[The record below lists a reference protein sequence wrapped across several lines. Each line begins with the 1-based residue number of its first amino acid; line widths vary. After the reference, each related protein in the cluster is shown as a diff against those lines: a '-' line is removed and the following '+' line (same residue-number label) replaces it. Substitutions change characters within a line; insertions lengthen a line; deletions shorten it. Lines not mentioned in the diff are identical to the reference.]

1 MSDTASRLTAALADH
16 YTIDRELGQ
25 GGMATVYLAH
35 DIKHGRDVAIK
46 VMRPE
51 VSAAVAIDRFL
62 LEIQTTARLQHPHIV
77 PVFDSGSADGQHY
90 FVMPVVEGE
99 SLRARMDREG
109 PLAVDECVRLIV
121 EVAGALD
128 YAHGQ
133 GILHRDLKPE
143 NILLSRGHALLADFG
158 IARGVGKPEV
168 ERLTQM
174 GMSLGTPAYMSPEQ
188 ATGDRELTAA
198 SDEYGLASILFELL
212 TGDVPFAGATYEAI
226 LVKRFTQD
234 APRTRARRPEAS
246 PACDAAIAKALA
258 RDPAHR
264 FGSVRDFAAALDV
277 RGAAATS
284 TRGTSIA
291 VLPFANLSTDAE
303 NGYFADGLTEEVI
316 LMLSKVRAL
325 RVVSRTTVMQY
336 RDHAGSLGDIARELG
351 VTHLLEGSVRKGGS
365 RLRVTASLVEAERD
379 TPLWSERF
387 DGTLDDVFDM
397 QDRTAAAVVAALELT
412 LSSEEQ
418 VRLHERPIENPDAY
432 DPYLKAREGINAFTA
447 TGLRR
452 ALSHLD
458 DAMEL
463 EPRNVFLI
471 RGKGLAYWSAV
482 NLGLSTDRSLLDR
495 ALECADQIAKLAP
508 DSPYIAEIRGLV
520 AAVSGDLIEGVAQCG
535 IAFEAMPEDL
545 EIGFWYGALLIYA
558 GRVDEGL
565 ALVRDIQRREPM
577 HPPAALMV
585 IVGEQMRGH
594 PERVIAAFDDG
605 PGPAPPAYWYL
616 VHGMLNLA
624 AGNRGQALAVLDA
637 APGDDPD
644 LLTTMREFVR
654 RAIRS
659 DPTARTV
666 LTPDFEAGAWQDGSY
681 AEIVAE
687 GFAMLEDVDQAAKW
701 LGRAVDT
708 GFSCHEGLTVHNA
721 TWRPWLDHP
730 QLAPV
735 FERLRMQ
742 AERQA
747 KLPLGPN
754 LRALVEGQQE
764 PQPHHGP
771 APLRRRMS
779 AV

>member
-1 MSDTASRLTAALADH
+1 M
-16 YTIDRELGQ
+16 
-25 GGMATVYLAH
+25 
-35 DIKHGRDVAIK
+35 
-46 VMRPE
+46 
-51 VSAAVAIDRFL
+51 
-62 LEIQTTARLQHPHIV
+62 
-77 PVFDSGSADGQHY
+77 
-90 FVMPVVEGE
+90 
-99 SLRARMDREG
+99 
-109 PLAVDECVRLIV
+109 
-121 EVAGALD
+121 
-128 YAHGQ
+128 
-133 GILHRDLKPE
+133 
-143 NILLSRGHALLADFG
+143 
-158 IARGVGKPEV
+158 
-168 ERLTQM
+168 
-174 GMSLGTPAYMSPEQ
+174 
-188 ATGDRELTAA
+188 
-198 SDEYGLASILFELL
+198 
-212 TGDVPFAGATYEAI
+212 
-226 LVKRFTQD
+226 
-234 APRTRARRPEAS
+234 
-246 PACDAAIAKALA
+246 
-258 RDPAHR
+258 
-264 FGSVRDFAAALDV
+264 
-277 RGAAATS
+277 
-284 TRGTSIA
+284 
-291 VLPFANLSTDAE
+291 
-303 NGYFADGLTEEVI
+303 
-316 LMLSKVRAL
+316 
-325 RVVSRTTVMQY
+325 
-336 RDHAGSLGDIARELG
+336 
-351 VTHLLEGSVRKGGS
+351 
-365 RLRVTASLVEAERD
+365 
-379 TPLWSERF
+379 
-387 DGTLDDVFDM
+387 
-397 QDRTAAAVVAALELT
+397 
-412 LSSEEQ
+412 
-418 VRLHERPIENPDAY
+418 
-432 DPYLKAREGINAFTA
+432 
-447 TGLRR
+447 
-452 ALSHLD
+452 
-458 DAMEL
+458 
-463 EPRNVFLI
+463 
-471 RGKGLAYWSAV
+471 
-482 NLGLSTDRSLLDR
+482 
-495 ALECADQIAKLAP
+495 
-508 DSPYIAEIRGLV
+508 
-520 AAVSGDLIEGVAQCG
+520 
-535 IAFEAMPEDL
+535 
-545 EIGFWYGALLIYA
+545 
-558 GRVDEGL
+558 DEGL